1 MRSTIFTQILHG
13 LNLKKRKKVLFPF
26 RTKRLSYMAVLSVG
40 LLMINRSHRPN
51 LRLISIVSC
60 VKRTEKCNLKF
71 KSKCVNT
78 ASCKTPTSYGKR
90 RSVLLQRVSCSI
102 PLGSG
107 ALRASGPTAQKAKDQ
122 ERNSCVPEHESFPD
136 AASHD
141 RRRLTA
147 CHFHVTS
154 HRLLYSLLFIIL
166 FKLNTYANLFG
177 YGK

>member
-71 KSKCVNT
+71 NQN
-78 ASCKTPTSYGKR
+78 ASTPRLAKH
-90 RSVLLQRVSCSI
+90 QH
-102 PLGSG
+102 
-107 ALRASGPTAQKAKDQ
+107 PTGNA
-122 ERNSCVPEHESFPD
+122 
-136 AASHD
+136 AASFSKESAAASLWAAEPYEHRVLRP
-141 RRRLTA
+141 RRPRTRRETPASRSMSHSRTRPRMTGGGSRL
-147 CHFHVTS
+147 VTS
-154 HRLLYSLLFIIL
+154 MSRVIVFYTLCCSLFCLS
-166 FKLNTYANLFG
+166 
-177 YGK
+177 